1 MPVVVRYKGVI
12 VDRHRLDLIVEGKV
26 VVEVKAVREIDGAHL
41 ATTLAYL
48 KATSLV
54 AGVIVNFSEAKLRA
68 RRVVRTDALT
78 AAGGTRDGGAEGH
91 S

>member
-12 VDRHRLDLIVEGKV
+12 VDRHRLDLIVEAKV

-48 KATSLV
+48 KATSLI
-54 AGVIVNFSEAKLRA
+54 AGIILNFSEAKLRA
-68 RRVVRTDALT
+68 RRVVRTAAAT
-78 AAGGTRDGGAEGH
+78 AEERTRGGNAEDGP
-91 S
+91 